1 MSWATKTGV
10 SLGDKDEHHGW
21 PPPPAP
27 PHCAGQTTSSEHE
40 GTALMSTDRKTLS
53 TELALWDIRCYSSGG
68 KMKRGGTQETNKKN
82 SNQFIC
88 NGRRKS

>member
-10 SLGDKDEHHGW
+10 SLGDKDEHHGS
-21 PPPPAP
+21 PPRP

-40 GTALMSTDRKTLS
+40 GTALMHTDRKTLS

-68 KMKRGGTQETNKKN
+68 KMKRGGTQETI
-82 SNQFIC
+82 NQFIC
-88 NGRRKS
+88 NGKRKS